1 MSSISSTPDA
11 SNGKSAPYLTG
22 CLMLKPSSLS
32 NVVVSNA
39 RKSVSV
45 KVGAGKKEAK

>member
-1 MSSISSTPDA
+1 MSSISSTPDT
-11 SNGKSAPYLTG
+11 SNRKSAPYLTG

-45 KVGAGKKEAK
+45 KVGGGNEGAK